1 MILWRFCQC
10 INNIFIKCHNC
21 FFYCSSCTNNKQDI
35 LYIFKELFQ
44 LDSEISDDDTSQDA
58 NDLSEVES
66 PPNKNKTE
74 VKDNKHQQNRLEKEP
89 TKEKPVETVKEVADK
104 AEECKDKEDSD
115 ISNIVEPEANY
126 MIGMCQKC
134 WCF

>member
-1 MILWRFCQC
+1 MHISR
-10 INNIFIKCHNC
+10 
-21 FFYCSSCTNNKQDI
+21 
-35 LYIFKELFQ
+35 

-126 MIGMCQKC
+126 MIGMCQ
-134 WCF
+134 